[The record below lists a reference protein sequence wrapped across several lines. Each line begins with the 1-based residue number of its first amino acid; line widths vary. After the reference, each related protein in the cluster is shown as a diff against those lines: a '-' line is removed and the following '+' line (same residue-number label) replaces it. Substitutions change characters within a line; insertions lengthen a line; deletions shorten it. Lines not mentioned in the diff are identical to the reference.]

1 MKMKK
6 TYAKLLI
13 FMAMAA
19 ALIGCPPTEEAVK
32 ISFSAN
38 GGVGTMADQDATV
51 GMETTLNANEFDR
64 AGYEFDGWNEAAD
77 GSGKSYADKG
87 KITVSAAVKLYAQWK
102 PAPLQNFEAVG
113 ANAAVILTWDL
124 VQIPYEEISITYDGA
139 SEAVKVTPQNKPN
152 DTVTISGLEN
162 NKPYTFTAVV
172 TADGKTSRAATVK
185 GTPSLANSPVTVTF
199 HSNPP
204 ADLAAQ
210 DSYTQVVTVGEA
222 TALESCTFA
231 YDSYEFKGWAE
242 SPDATEKY
250 ADRAELTA
258 TVDDI
263 DSGIDLYAVWAGI
276 PLTGVTIPSPAG
288 YLIGGTT
295 VVLEEALDPPN
306 AYVSR
311 VEVTA
316 ADSEET
322 VKYDFDIKTLTLP
335 SNTGDASVKYNLTLT
350 YYTVNDSGEET
361 PVSASLSDL
370 TVYPDTWV
378 VRNGDLYKD
387 VMRYETSAFAND
399 TYVTYANNDNGA
411 IRRGTTTEGAVIDV
425 SALANE
431 NNTATSNASITFK
444 GVKSAEN
451 TSPTDPVLMELT
463 VVYSDTSNIGAVLA
477 LPGGNTTP
485 WFWLLRNTFEG
496 STGRGTA
503 FRVGEYSA
511 AEGAKYTVPA
521 DEPFTL
527 GYLFDGADNTN
538 DNTDLEVKFFFN
550 GENKFV
556 PLTNDSRPSDGR
568 QNIQAPSIT
577 SDVTLYLWKES
588 NSTDPATMT
597 IQKAVFYEAVEPEGT
612 AAG

>member
-102 PAPLQNFEAVG
+102 PAPLQNFAAVG
-113 ANAAVILTWDL
+113 ANATVILTWDL

-139 SEAVKVTPQNKPN
+139 SEAVKVTPQNEPN
-152 DTVTISGLEN
+152 DTVTIPGLEN
-162 NKPYTFTAVV
+162 DKEYTFTAVV
-172 TADGKTSRAATVK
+172 TADGKTSREATVK

-231 YDSYEFKGWAE
+231 YDSYEFKGWATSAE
-242 SPDATEKY
+242 STDIAY
-250 ADRAELTA
+250 ADGAELTA
-258 TVDDI
+258 AAENI

-276 PLTGVTIPSPAG
+276 QLTGVTVSLPAG
-288 YLIGGTT
+288 TEYLIGGTT
-295 VVLEEALDPPN
+295 VVLTETLEPEN

-316 ADSEET
+316 VDPTGTAS
-322 VKYDFDIKTLTLP
+322 YDFDTKTLTLP
-335 SNTGDASVKYNLTLT
+335 SNTTGASVQYSVTLT
-350 YYTVNDSGEET
+350 YYTVNDSGEEISV
-361 PVSASLSDL
+361 PASLSDL

-378 VRNGDLYKD
+378 VRDGNLYKD
-387 VMRYETSAFAND
+387 VKRYTDFSSSTDVEYT
-399 TYVTYANNDNGA
+399 NNENGA
-411 IRRGTTTEGAVIDV
+411 IRGGTSGGAEIVV
-425 SALANE
+425 GTLAEE
-431 NNTATSNASITFK
+431 NGTSNASITLK
-444 GVKSAEN
+444 GVKG
-451 TSPTDPVLMELT
+451 TSTATELLMELK
-463 VVYSDTSNIGAVLA
+463 VLYSDTTNICAVLA
-477 LPGGNTTP
+477 LPGEQTRP
-485 WFWLLRNTFEG
+485 WFWLLRNTFG
-496 STGRGTA
+496 GTAGKGTA
-503 FRVGEYSA
+503 FRVGNYSN
-511 AEGAKYTVPA
+511 AEGAKYTVP
-521 DEPFTL
+521 EGESFTL
-527 GYLFDGADNTN
+527 GYLFDGADNTES
-538 DNTDLEVKFFFN
+538 NTDTTVKFFFN

-556 PLTNDSRPSDGR
+556 PLTTESLPSGDT
-568 QNIQAPSIT
+568 QNIYAPT
-577 SDVTLYLWKES
+577 LGDTVTLQLWKES
-588 NSTDPATMT
+588 PDDNGNDSATMT
-597 IQKAVFYEAVEPEGT
+597 IQEAVFYELAE
-612 AAG
+612 AASAG

>member
-102 PAPLQNFEAVG
+102 PAPLQNFAAVG
-113 ANAAVILTWDL
+113 ANAAVILTWEL

-139 SEAVKVTPQNKPN
+139 SEAVKVTPQNEPN
-152 DTVTISGLEN
+152 DTVTISELEN
-162 NKPYTFTAVV
+162 DKEYTFTAVV
-172 TADGKTSRAATVK
+172 TADGKTSREATAK

-204 ADLAAQ
+204 AGFEEQ
-210 DSYTQVVTVGEA
+210 DSYTQVVTVDVA
-222 TALESCTFA
+222 TALAPCEFA
-231 YDSYEFKGWAE
+231 YESYKFKGWAK
-242 SPDATEKY
+242 SQDATEGEY

-258 TVDDI
+258 TEGEI
-263 DSGIDLYAVWAGI
+263 DSGINLYAVWAGI
-276 PLTGVTIPSPAG
+276 PLTRVTIPLPAG

-295 VVLEEALDPPN
+295 VVLTETLEPEN

-316 ADSEET
+316 VNPTGTER
-322 VKYDFDIKTLTLP
+322 YDFDTKTLTLP
-335 SNTGDASVKYNLTLT
+335 SNTTGARVDYSVTLT
-350 YYTVNDSGEET
+350 YHTVNESGASTTITANDST
-361 PVSASLSDL
+361 PLTL

-378 VRNGDLYKD
+378 VRNGNLYKD
-387 VMRYETSAFAND
+387 VKRYTDFSSSTE
-399 TYVTYANNDNGA
+399 VEYANNDEGA
-411 IRRGTTTEGAVIDV
+411 ITDTEEGAVIDV
-425 SALANE
+425 SSLATE
-431 NNTATSNASITFK
+431 NNTSNASITFK
-444 GVKSAEN
+444 NVKDSS
-451 TSPTDPVLMELT
+451 TSSNPILMELK
-463 VVYSDTSNIGAVLA
+463 VLYSDTTNICAVLA
-477 LPGGNTTP
+477 LPGQNTRP
-485 WFWLLRNTFEG
+485 WFWLLRNTFG
-496 STGRGTA
+496 GTAGKGTA
-503 FRVGEYSA
+503 FRVGNYSN
-511 AEGAKYTVPA
+511 AEGAKYTVPEN
-521 DEPFTL
+521 EPFTL
-527 GYLFDGADNTN
+527 GYLFDGADNTES
-538 DNTDLEVKFFFN
+538 NTDTTVKFFFN

-556 PLTNDSRPSDGR
+556 PLTTESLPSGDT
-568 QNIQAPSIT
+568 QNIYAPT
-577 SDVTLYLWKES
+577 LGDTVTLQLWKES
-588 NSTDPATMT
+588 PGDNGNDSATMT
-597 IQKAVFYEAVEPEGT
+597 IQEAVFYELAE
-612 AAG
+612 AASAG

>member
-1 MKMKK
+1 MKMNK

-102 PAPLQNFEAVG
+102 PAPLQNFAAVG
-113 ANAAVILTWDL
+113 ANATVILTWDL

-139 SEAVKVTPQNKPN
+139 SEAVKVTPQNEPN
-152 DTVTISGLEN
+152 DTVTIPGLEN
-162 NKPYTFTAVV
+162 DKEYTFTAVV
-172 TADGKTSRAATVK
+172 TADGKTSREATVK

-231 YDSYEFKGWAE
+231 YDSYEFKGWATSAE
-242 SPDATEKY
+242 STDIAY
-250 ADRAELTA
+250 ADGAELTA
-258 TVDDI
+258 AAENI

-276 PLTGVTIPSPAG
+276 QLTGVTVSLPAG
-288 YLIGGTT
+288 TEYLIGGTT
-295 VVLEEALDPPN
+295 VVLTETLEPEN

-316 ADSEET
+316 VDPTGTAS
-322 VKYDFDIKTLTLP
+322 YDFDTKTLTLP
-335 SNTGDASVKYNLTLT
+335 SNTTGASVQYSVTLT
-350 YYTVNDSGEET
+350 YYTVNDSGEEISV
-361 PVSASLSDL
+361 PASLSDL

-378 VRNGDLYKD
+378 VRDGNLYKD
-387 VMRYETSAFAND
+387 VKRYTDFSSSTDVEYT
-399 TYVTYANNDNGA
+399 NNENGA
-411 IRRGTTTEGAVIDV
+411 IRGGTSGGAEIVV
-425 SALANE
+425 GTLAEE
-431 NNTATSNASITFK
+431 NGTSNASITLK
-444 GVKSAEN
+444 GVKG
-451 TSPTDPVLMELT
+451 TSTATELLMELK
-463 VVYSDTSNIGAVLA
+463 VLYSDTTNICAVLA
-477 LPGGNTTP
+477 LPGEQTRP
-485 WFWLLRNTFEG
+485 WFWLLRNTFG
-496 STGRGTA
+496 GTAGKGTA
-503 FRVGEYSA
+503 FRVGNYSN
-511 AEGAKYTVPA
+511 AEGAKYTVP
-521 DEPFTL
+521 EGESFTL
-527 GYLFDGADNTN
+527 GYLFDGADNTES
-538 DNTDLEVKFFFN
+538 NTDTTVKFFFN

-556 PLTNDSRPSDGR
+556 PLTTESLPSGDT
-568 QNIQAPSIT
+568 QNIYAPT
-577 SDVTLYLWKES
+577 LGDTVTLQLWKES
-588 NSTDPATMT
+588 PDDNGNDSATMT
-597 IQKAVFYEAVEPEGT
+597 IQEAVFYELAE
-612 AAG
+612 AASAG

>member
-124 VQIPYEEISITYDGA
+124 VQIPYEEISITYNGA
-139 SEAVKVTPQNKPN
+139 SEAVKVTPQNEPN
-152 DTVTISGLEN
+152 DTVTISELEN
-162 NKPYTFTAVV
+162 DKEYTFTAVV
-172 TADGKTSRAATVK
+172 TADGKTSREATVK

-204 ADLAAQ
+204 ADDLEEQ
-210 DSYTQVVTVGEA
+210 GSYTQVVTVGVA

-231 YDSYEFKGWAE
+231 YDSYAFKGWATSAE
-242 SPDATEKY
+242 SKDIAY
-250 ADRAELTA
+250 ADEAELKA
-258 TVDDI
+258 TTDDI
-263 DSGIDLYAVWAGI
+263 TSGIHLYAVWAGI

-295 VVLEEALDPPN
+295 VVLEEALNPPN
-306 AYVSR
+306 AYVSS
-311 VEVTA
+311 VEVTV

-322 VKYDFDIKTLTLP
+322 VNYNFATKTLTLP
-335 SNTGDASVKYNLTLT
+335 SNTTGASVPYSVTLT
-350 YYTVNDSGEET
+350 YHTVDESGASTTITANDSAPLT
-361 PVSASLSDL
+361 L

-378 VRNGDLYKD
+378 VRDGNLYKVVKSYTD
-387 VMRYETSAFAND
+387 FS
-399 TYVTYANNDNGA
+399 NNDEFVYDNKGSNA
-411 IRRGTTTEGAVIDV
+411 ISGTKTEGAKITVA
-425 SALANE
+425 SLATESGTN
-431 NNTATSNASITFK
+431 NASITFK
-444 GVKSAEN
+444 GVKGTSSATEL
-451 TSPTDPVLMELT
+451 LMELK
-463 VVYSDTSNIGAVLA
+463 VLYSDTTNIRAVLA
-477 LPGGNTTP
+477 LPGQNTTP
-485 WFWLLRNTFEG
+485 WFWLLRNTSG
-496 STGRGTA
+496 GTPGTGTA
-503 FRVGEYSA
+503 FRVGEYLK

-527 GYLFDGADNTN
+527 GYLFDGADNTDGN
-538 DNTDLEVKFFFN
+538 DNIVKFFFN

-556 PLTNDSRPSDGR
+556 PLEPASHPNEGS
-568 QNIQAPSIT
+568 QNISAPT
-577 SDVTLYLWKES
+577 LGDNVTLQLWKES
-588 NSTDPATMT
+588 SGTDEATMT
-597 IQKAVFYEAVEPEGT
+597 IQEAVFYELAEAASS

>member
-13 FMAMAA
+13 FMVMAA

-102 PAPLQNFEAVG
+102 PAPLQNFAAVG
-113 ANAAVILTWDL
+113 ANATVILTWDL

-139 SEAVKVTPQNKPN
+139 SEAVKVTPQNEPN

-162 NKPYTFTAVV
+162 DKEYTFTAVV
-172 TADGKTSRAATVK
+172 TADGKTSREATVK

-204 ADLAAQ
+204 AGLEEQ

-231 YDSYEFKGWAE
+231 YDSYEFKGWATSAE
-242 SPDATEKY
+242 STDIAY
-250 ADRAELTA
+250 ADGAELTA
-258 TVDDI
+258 AAENI

-276 PLTGVTIPSPAG
+276 QLTGVTVSLPAG
-288 YLIGGTT
+288 TEYLIGGTT
-295 VVLEEALDPPN
+295 VVLTETLEPAN

-311 VEVTA
+311 VEVTV

-322 VKYDFDIKTLTLP
+322 VNYDFATKTLTLP
-335 SNTGDASVKYNLTLT
+335 SNETDTEVQYSVTLT
-350 YYTVNDSGEET
+350 YHTVDESGNAATITANDPAPLT
-361 PVSASLSDL
+361 L

-378 VRNGDLYKD
+378 VRDGNLYK
-387 VMRYETSAFAND
+387 VVKRYTDFS
-399 TYVTYANNDNGA
+399 NNDEVVYDNKGSNA
-411 IRRGTTTEGAVIDV
+411 ISGTTEGAKITVNSLSIE
-425 SALANE
+425 SGTN
-431 NNTATSNASITFK
+431 NASITLK
-444 GVKSAEN
+444 GVKGTSSATEL
-451 TSPTDPVLMELT
+451 LMELK
-463 VVYSDTSNIGAVLA
+463 VLYSDPANICAVLA
-477 LPGGNTTP
+477 LPGERTTP
-485 WFWLLRNTFEG
+485 WFWLLRNTFKG
-496 STGRGTA
+496 GTDGGTA
-503 FRVGEYSA
+503 FRVGAYSGA
-511 AEGAKYTVPA
+511 AGATYTVPA
-521 DEPFTL
+521 NEPFTL
-527 GYLFDGADNTN
+527 GYLFDGADNTEG
-538 DNTDLEVKFFFN
+538 NTDETVKFFFN

-556 PLTNDSRPSDGR
+556 PLTDDSRPSGGKQD
-568 QNIQAPSIT
+568 IYAPT
-577 SDVTLYLWKES
+577 LGDNVTLQLWKES
-588 NSTDPATMT
+588 SGTDAATMT
-597 IQKAVFYEAVEPEGT
+597 IQEAVFYELAE
-612 AAG
+612 AASAG

>member
-113 ANAAVILTWDL
+113 ANAEVILTWDL

-139 SEAVKVTPQNKPN
+139 SEAVKVTPQKEPN

-162 NKPYTFTAVV
+162 DKPYTFTAVV
-172 TADGKTSRAATVK
+172 TADGKTSREATAE
-185 GTPSLANSPVTVTF
+185 GTPSLKNSPVTVTF

-204 ADLAAQ
+204 ADFEEQ
-210 DSYTQVVTVGEA
+210 GSYTQVVEVDKETKL
-222 TALESCTFA
+222 TPCDFDA
-231 YDSYEFKGWAE
+231 YESYEFKGWAKDPASKE
-242 SPDATEKY
+242 IAFKDGGLLK
-250 ADRAELTA
+250 A

-263 DSGIDLYAVWAGI
+263 DSGIHLYAVWAGI

-295 VVLEEALDPPN
+295 VVLTEELEPEN

-322 VKYDFDIKTLTLP
+322 VNYDFATKTLTLP
-335 SNTGDASVKYNLTLT
+335 SNTTDASVPYSVTLT
-350 YYTVNDSGEET
+350 YHTVDESGAPTTITANNSE
-361 PVSASLSDL
+361 PSLTL
-370 TVYPDTWV
+370 TVYPETWV
-378 VRNGDLYKD
+378 VRNGNLYKD
-387 VMRYETSAFAND
+387 VKHYTNFSDSNEVD
-399 TYVTYANNDNGA
+399 YANNNGA
-411 IRRGTTTEGAVIDV
+411 ITTDTTTEGAKITVN
-425 SALANE
+425 SLATESGIN
-431 NNTATSNASITFK
+431 NASITFK
-444 GVKSAEN
+444 NVKGSS
-451 TSPTDPVLMELT
+451 TSSDPILMELK
-463 VVYSDTSNIGAVLA
+463 VLYSDPANICAVLA
-477 LPGGNTTP
+477 LPGQKTTP
-485 WFWLLRNTFEG
+485 WFWLLRNTFKG
-496 STGRGTA
+496 GTDGGTA
-503 FRVGEYSA
+503 FRVGAYSGA
-511 AEGAKYTVPA
+511 AGATYTVPA

-527 GYLFDGADNTN
+527 GYLFDGADNTDNN
-538 DNTDLEVKFFFN
+538 DDTTVKFFFN

-556 PLTNDSRPSDGR
+556 PLTDDSRPSGGKQD
-568 QNIQAPSIT
+568 IYAPT
-577 SDVTLYLWKES
+577 LGDNVTLQLWKES
-588 NSTDPATMT
+588 SGTDEATMT
-597 IQKAVFYEAVEPEGT
+597 IQEAVFYELAET
-612 AAG
+612 ASAAG

>member
-102 PAPLQNFEAVG
+102 PAPLQNFAAVG

-162 NKPYTFTAVV
+162 DKEYTFTAVV
-172 TADGKTSRAATVK
+172 TADGKTSREATVK

-204 ADLAAQ
+204 ANLEEQ
-210 DSYTQVVTVGEA
+210 DSYTQVVTVDVA
-222 TALESCTFA
+222 TALDPCEFA
-231 YDSYEFKGWAE
+231 YENYTFKGWAE

-250 ADRAELTA
+250 ADEAELTA
-258 TVDDI
+258 TAEDI
-263 DSGIDLYAVWAGI
+263 TSGIHLYAVWAGI
-276 PLTGVTIPSPAG
+276 QLTGVTVSLPAG
-288 YLIGGTT
+288 TEYLIGGTT
-295 VVLEEALDPPN
+295 VVLTETLEPEN
-306 AYVSR
+306 AYVSNVTVT
-311 VEVTA
+311 VESDGTA
-316 ADSEET
+316 SYVFAT
-322 VKYDFDIKTLTLP
+322 KTLTLP
-335 SNTGDASVKYNLTLT
+335 SNTTGARVDYSVTLT
-350 YYTVNDSGEET
+350 YHTVDESGASTTITANDST
-361 PVSASLSDL
+361 PLTL

-378 VRNGDLYKD
+378 VRDGNLYKD
-387 VMRYETSAFAND
+387 VKRYTDFSSSNSE
-399 TYVTYANNDNGA
+399 VEYANNGNGA
-411 IRRGTTTEGAVIDV
+411 ISYTAEGAVIVV
-425 SALANE
+425 SSLATE
-431 NNTATSNASITFK
+431 NRINNASITLK
-444 GVKSAEN
+444 GVKGSS
-451 TSPTDPVLMELT
+451 TSSDPILMELK
-463 VVYSDTSNIGAVLA
+463 VLYSDTANIGAVLA
-477 LPGGNTTP
+477 LPGQNTTP

-503 FRVGEYSA
+503 FRVGAYSGA
-511 AEGAKYTVPA
+511 AGATYTVPEN
-521 DEPFTL
+521 EPFTL
-527 GYLFDGADNTN
+527 GYLFDGADNT
-538 DNTDLEVKFFFN
+538 DSNTDETVKFFFN

-556 PLTNDSRPSDGR
+556 PLTDASRPSGGK
-568 QNIQAPSIT
+568 QNIYAPT
-577 SDVTLYLWKES
+577 LGTDVTLQLWKES
-588 NSTDPATMT
+588 SITDSATMT
-597 IQKAVFYEAVEPEGT
+597 IQEAVFYELAEAAS

>member
-1 MKMKK
+1 MNK

-102 PAPLQNFEAVG
+102 PAPLQNFAAVG

-139 SEAVKVTPQNKPN
+139 SEAVKVTPQNEPN

-162 NKPYTFTAVV
+162 DKEYTFTAVV
-172 TADGKTSRAATVK
+172 TADGKTSREATVK

-204 ADLAAQ
+204 AGLEEQ
-210 DSYTQVVTVGEA
+210 DSYTQVVTVGAA

-231 YDSYEFKGWAE
+231 YDSYEFKGWATSAE
-242 SPDATEKY
+242 STDIAY
-250 ADRAELTA
+250 ADGAELTA
-258 TVDDI
+258 AAENI

-276 PLTGVTIPSPAG
+276 QLTGVTVSLPAG
-288 YLIGGTT
+288 TEYLIGGTT
-295 VVLEEALDPPN
+295 VVLTETLEPEN

-311 VEVTA
+311 VEVTCDNSGTA
-316 ADSEET
+316 SYNFAT
-322 VKYDFDIKTLTLP
+322 KTLTLP
-335 SNTGDASVKYNLTLT
+335 SNTGADPVEYNLTLT
-350 YYTVNDSGEET
+350 YYTVNDSGEEISV
-361 PVSASLSDL
+361 PASLSNL

-378 VRNGDLYKD
+378 VRNGNLYKD
-387 VMRYETSAFAND
+387 VKRYETSAFAND
-399 TYVTYANNDNGA
+399 TYVTYGNNTNNAITGTSSGA
-411 IRRGTTTEGAVIDV
+411 AIVVGT
-425 SALANE
+425 LAEE
-431 NNTATSNASITFK
+431 NNTSNASITFK
-444 GVKSAEN
+444 NVKDSS
-451 TSPTDPVLMELT
+451 TSSNPILMELK
-463 VVYSDTSNIGAVLA
+463 VLYSDTTNICAILA
-477 LPGGNTTP
+477 LPGQNTRP
-485 WFWLLRNTFEG
+485 WFWLLRNTFG
-496 STGRGTA
+496 GTAGKGTA
-503 FRVGEYSA
+503 FRVGNYSN
-511 AEGAKYTVPA
+511 AEGAKYTVP
-521 DEPFTL
+521 EGESFTL
-527 GYLFDGADNTN
+527 GYLFDGADNTESN
-538 DNTDLEVKFFFN
+538 ADTTVKFFFN

-556 PLTNDSRPSDGR
+556 PLTTESLPSGDT
-568 QNIQAPSIT
+568 QNIYAPT
-577 SDVTLYLWKES
+577 LGTDVTLQLWKES
-588 NSTDPATMT
+588 PEDNGNDSAKMT
-597 IQKAVFYEAVEPEGT
+597 IQEAVFYELAE
-612 AAG
+612 AASAG

>member
-139 SEAVKVTPQNKPN
+139 SEAVKVTPQNEPN
-152 DTVTISGLEN
+152 DTVTIPGLEN
-162 NKPYTFTAVV
+162 DKEYTFTAIV
-172 TADGKTSRAATVK
+172 TADGKTSREATVK

-231 YDSYEFKGWAE
+231 YDSYKFKGWATSAE
-242 SPDATEKY
+242 STDIAY
-250 ADRAELTA
+250 ADGAELTA
-258 TVDDI
+258 AAENI
-263 DSGIDLYAVWAGI
+263 DSGIALYAVWVGI
-276 PLTGVTIPSPAG
+276 QLTGVTVSLPAG
-288 YLIGGTT
+288 TEYLIGGTT
-295 VVLEEALDPPN
+295 VVLTETLEPEN

-311 VEVTA
+311 VEVTRDNSGTA
-316 ADSEET
+316 S
-322 VKYDFDIKTLTLP
+322 YDFDTKTLTLP
-335 SNTGDASVKYNLTLT
+335 SNTTGASVQYSVTLT
-350 YYTVNDSGEET
+350 YYTVNDSGAEIS
-361 PVSASLSDL
+361 VSASLSDL

-378 VRNGDLYKD
+378 VRNGALYKD
-387 VMRYETSAFAND
+387 VKRYETSAFADD
-399 TYVTYANNDNGA
+399 TYVTYDNNTNNA
-411 IRRGTTTEGAVIDV
+411 IRGTSGGAEIVV
-425 SALANE
+425 GTLAEE
-431 NNTATSNASITFK
+431 NNTSNASITFK
-444 GVKSAEN
+444 NVKDSS
-451 TSPTDPVLMELT
+451 TSSNPILMELK
-463 VVYSDTSNIGAVLA
+463 VLYSDTANICAILA
-477 LPGGNTTP
+477 LPGQNTRP
-485 WFWLLRNTFEG
+485 WFWLLRNTFG
-496 STGRGTA
+496 GTAGKGTA
-503 FRVGEYSA
+503 FRVGNYA
-511 AEGAKYTVPA
+511 KAEGAKYTVP
-521 DEPFTL
+521 EGESFTL
-527 GYLFDGADNTN
+527 GYLFDGADNTESN
-538 DNTDLEVKFFFN
+538 ADTTVKFFFN

-556 PLTNDSRPSDGR
+556 PLTTESLPKVSDV
-568 QNIQAPSIT
+568 QSIYAPT
-577 SDVTLYLWKES
+577 LGTDVTLQLWKES
-588 NSTDPATMT
+588 PEANGNDSATMT
-597 IQKAVFYEAVEPEGT
+597 IQEAVFYELAEAAS

>member
-102 PAPLQNFEAVG
+102 PAPLQNFAAVG
-113 ANAAVILTWDL
+113 ANAAVILTWEL

-139 SEAVKVTPQNKPN
+139 SEAVKVTPQNEPN

-162 NKPYTFTAVV
+162 DKEYTFTAVV
-172 TADGKTSRAATVK
+172 TADGKTSREATAK

-204 ADLAAQ
+204 TGLEEQ
-210 DSYTQVVTVGEA
+210 ESRTQVVTVGEE
-222 TALESCTFA
+222 TALDPCKFA
-231 YDSYEFKGWAE
+231 YENYTFKGWAK
-242 SPDATEKY
+242 SQDATEGEY
-250 ADRAELTA
+250 ADGAKLTA

-263 DSGIDLYAVWAGI
+263 ESGISLYAVWAGI
-276 PLTGVTIPSPAG
+276 PLTEATVSSPTG
-288 YLIGGTT
+288 FLIGGTT
-295 VVLEEALDPPN
+295 VVLTETLEPAG
-306 AYVSR
+306 AYVA
-311 VEVTA
+311 EVTA
-316 ADSEET
+316 EASDSAT
-322 VKYDFDIKTLTLP
+322 ASYDFATKTLTLP
-335 SNTGDASVKYNLTLT
+335 SNTESTGKS
-350 YYTVNDSGEET
+350 YTVTLKYKTVGADGTET
-361 PVSASLSDL
+361 EVSAALETL

-378 VRNGDLYKD
+378 VRNGDLYK
-387 VMRYETSAFAND
+387 VVKRYTDFSSSNNTE
-399 TYVTYANNDNGA
+399 VEYANNDNGA
-411 IRRGTTTEGAVIDV
+411 IATDTGVAVITV
-425 SALANE
+425 NTLATE
-431 NNTATSNASITFK
+431 NGTSNASITFK
-444 GVKSAEN
+444 NVKDSS
-451 TSPTDPVLMELT
+451 TSSNPILMELKVLYT
-463 VVYSDTSNIGAVLA
+463 DTANICAVLA
-477 LPGGNTTP
+477 LPGEETRP

-496 STGRGTA
+496 STGHGTA
-503 FRVGEYSA
+503 FRVGNYSK

-521 DEPFTL
+521 GVPFTL
-527 GYLFDGADNTN
+527 GYLFDGADNTDNN
-538 DNTDLEVKFFFN
+538 DDTTVKFFFN

-556 PLTNDSRPSDGR
+556 PLTTESLPNANNV
-568 QNIQAPSIT
+568 QNIKAPT
-577 SDVTLYLWKES
+577 LDTDVTLQVWKES
-588 NSTDPATMT
+588 PDDNGNDEATMT
-597 IQKAVFYEAVEPEGT
+597 IQEAVFYELAE
-612 AAG
+612 AASSSAG